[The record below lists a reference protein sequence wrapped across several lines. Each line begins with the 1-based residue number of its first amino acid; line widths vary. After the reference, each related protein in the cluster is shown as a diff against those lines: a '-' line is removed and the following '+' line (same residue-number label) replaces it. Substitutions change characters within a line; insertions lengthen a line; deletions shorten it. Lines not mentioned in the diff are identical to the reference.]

1 MEYVRSILNFLQSN
15 HPQKT
20 IIGHINIS
28 SIRFEFD
35 ILKLMLAELLDIL
48 KISETKL
55 DDSFPEAQFF
65 TEGFRTPFRLDP
77 NKHGGDILSYV
88 RNNIEAVLLTDHVFP
103 NDIEAFFLE
112 IKVNTCKWVV
122 STSLYSN

>member
-1 MEYVRSILNFLQSN
+1 MEYVRSILKFLQSN

-20 IIGHINIS
+20 IIGHININ

-55 DDSFPEAQFF
+55 DDSFSEAQFF
-65 TEGFRTPFRLDP
+65 TEGFRTPFRLDCT
-77 NKHGGDILSYV
+77 KHGGDILSYV

-103 NDIEAFFLE
+103 NDIKAFFLE
-112 IKVNTCKWVV
+112 IKVNTC
-122 STSLYSN
+122 